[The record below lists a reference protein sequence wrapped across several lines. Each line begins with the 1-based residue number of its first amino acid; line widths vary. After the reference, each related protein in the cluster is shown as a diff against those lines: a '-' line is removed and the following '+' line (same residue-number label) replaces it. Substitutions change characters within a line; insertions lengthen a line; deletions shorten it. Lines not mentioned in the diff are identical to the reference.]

1 MNPNST
7 LSPAVEHPLQDSLSP
22 SPIKPLHT
30 GSTTAL
36 HSPGLQVSDSY
47 GKDCRLY
54 LYVYFLFR
62 LGLVYVHLLTIIAS
76 IDQCLLFP

>member
-7 LSPAVEHPLQDSLSP
+7 LLPAVEHPLQHPDGFSP

-36 HSPGLQVSDSY
+36 HSPGLQVSDFY
-47 GKDCRLY
+47 GND
-54 LYVYFLFR
+54 
-62 LGLVYVHLLTIIAS
+62 
-76 IDQCLLFP
+76 